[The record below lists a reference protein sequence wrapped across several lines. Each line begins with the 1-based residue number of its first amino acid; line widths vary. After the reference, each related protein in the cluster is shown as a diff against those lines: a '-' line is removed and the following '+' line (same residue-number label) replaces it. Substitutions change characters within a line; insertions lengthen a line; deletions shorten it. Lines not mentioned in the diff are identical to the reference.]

1 MSLTHEDVRRI
12 ATLARLELDEAE
24 SAAMLE
30 QLNQVFGLIETL
42 KAVDTAGVEPMT
54 HAQALSLRLRD
65 DVVTEQDHRDEYQRP
80 APAVEQGLYL
90 VPKVLE

>member
-24 SAAMLE
+24 GAAMLE
-30 QLNQVFGLIETL
+30 QLNQVFTLIEAL
-42 KAVDTAGVEPMT
+42 KAEDTTGVEPMT

-65 DVVTEQDHRDEYQRP
+65 DVVTEHDHRDDYQRP